1 MKRMAFNLAAV
12 AVFTLGLGVVLQPWS
27 HSQASAV
34 SKRITVTGEIM
45 DTWCYVSG
53 VMGSP
58 EATLG
63 SAHHTCAIWCA
74 AGGIPVGLRTDEGE
88 VYMVLQLE
96 GDGTA
101 DGDPTFLDLQSE
113 VVTADGV
120 VYERDGLQ
128 YLVVEKI
135 LTNDGIPVTHED
147 YGITPG
153 FAIPKKEKARILGTE

>member
-1 MKRMAFNLAAV
+1 MKRMSLSVAAV
-12 AVFTLGLGVVLQPWS
+12 AVFTLALGLVLQPWK
-27 HSQASAV
+27 HSEAAAT

-96 GDGTA
+96 GNGTA

-113 VVTADGV
+113 TVTADGT
-120 VYERDGLQ
+120 VYERDGLK
-128 YLVVEKI
+128 YLVVDKI
-135 LTNDGIPVTHED
+135 LTNDGIAPTHED
-147 YGITPG
+147 YGLTPP
-153 FAIPKKEKARILGTE
+153 FAIPKKEKARILGAE

>member
-1 MKRMAFNLAAV
+1 MKRIVLNLTAV
-12 AVFTLGLGVVLQPWS
+12 AIFTLGLGLVLQPWKDT
-27 HSQASAV
+27 QASAT

-63 SAHHTCAIWCA
+63 SAHHACAIWCA
-74 AGGIPVGLRTDEGE
+74 AGGIPVGLRTEDGE

-96 GDGTA
+96 GEGTA

-120 VYERDGLQ
+120 VHERDGLK

-135 LTNDGIPVTHED
+135 LSNDGIAPTHED

-153 FAIPKKEKARILGTE
+153 FAIPKKEKARILGAG